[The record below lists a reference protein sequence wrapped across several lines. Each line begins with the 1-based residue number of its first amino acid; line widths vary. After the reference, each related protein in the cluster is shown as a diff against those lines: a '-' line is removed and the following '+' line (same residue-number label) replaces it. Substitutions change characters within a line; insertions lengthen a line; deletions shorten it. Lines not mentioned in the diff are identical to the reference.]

1 MHVCLF
7 HSFPVTGITDG
18 LFFVLIPFQNSV
30 QSHLVSLQPQ
40 FKTNLLESVDVYKHD
55 LTSFLDNYSQ
65 MGHAGF
71 CFSVRPN
78 VPCTLPLPFC
88 AINS

>member
-1 MHVCLF
+1 MHVYLF

-18 LFFVLIPFQNSV
+18 LFFVLIPFHSSM

-65 MGHAGF
+65 VGRAGF
-71 CFSVRPN
+71 CFPVGPN
-78 VPCTLPLPFC
+78 IPCTLPLPFY
-88 AINS
+88 